1 MNFIKIKYAV
11 NTATRKVSDAID
23 SFNTKTKI
31 IQEGAVE
38 NIDDVIGTV
47 LDKVAENYKLDSIKL
62 VPTGFGIGEELGTFF
77 YGVPR
82 FIAGEIPTDSS
93 GKQLRFMAQ
102 INCSDL
108 GSLQEY
114 PHKGLLQ
121 FWVQGDE
128 YRMFLDI
135 KDPKAYQVIYID
147 NPTTNNIN
155 NVELDEALYSIRD
168 AADFP
173 FIADNN
179 HNFTDNLLFKLE
191 SEVMTPNRSDIHVLL
206 NLINMEYSKL
216 TGETMSEE
224 ELSSVNNIIFADPRF
239 KSPFGDR
246 VGGYPSFTQNGPE
259 SRNYKDEILLLQL
272 DSNKFVS
279 WGDTGIAN
287 FFINLKD
294 LRNRNFN
301 NIEFYWDCY

>member
-11 NTATRKVSDAID
+11 NTATKNVSDAIKA
-23 SFNTKTKI
+23 FNKKTRI

-38 NIDDVIGTV
+38 NTDDVISTV
-47 LDKVAENYKLDSIKL
+47 LDKVAENYKLNSIKL
-62 VPTGFGIGEELGTFF
+62 IPTGFGTGEELGTFF
-77 YGVPR
+77 YGMPR

-102 INCSDL
+102 INCSEL
-108 GSLQEY
+108 KSLQEY

-128 YRMFLDI
+128 HRMFLDI
-135 KDPKAYQVIYID
+135 KDPKAYQVIYIE
-147 NPTTNNIN
+147 NPSMNNIN
-155 NVELDEALYSIRD
+155 NVELDDSLYSTRD

-173 FIADNN
+173 FIADKNYN
-179 HNFTDNLLFKLE
+179 LTDNLLFKLE
-191 SEVMTPNRSDIHVLL
+191 PEVMTPNRSDIHVLL
-206 NLINMEYSKL
+206 NLINTEYTNL
-216 TGETMSEE
+216 TGKTMSKEE
-224 ELSSVNNIIFADPRF
+224 ISTMNDAVFNDPRF

-246 VGGYPSFTQNGPE
+246 VGGYPSFTQDGPE
-259 SRNYKDEILLLQL
+259 SRNYKDRILLLQL

-294 LRNRNFN
+294 LENRNFN
-301 NIEFYWDCY
+301 DIDFYWDCY

>member
-11 NTATRKVSDAID
+11 NTATRNVSDAINT
-23 SFNTKTKI
+23 FNKKTKI
-31 IQEGAVE
+31 IQEGVVE
-38 NIDDVIGTV
+38 NTDGVISTI
-47 LDKVAENYKLDSIKL
+47 LDKVAENYKLNSIKL
-62 VPTGFGIGEELGTFF
+62 IPTGFGTGEELGTFF

-102 INCSDL
+102 INCSEL
-108 GSLQEY
+108 VSLQEY

-147 NPTTNNIN
+147 NPTTNNID
-155 NVELDEALYSIRD
+155 NVELDDSLYSTRD

-173 FIADNN
+173 FIADKNYN
-179 HNFTDNLLFKLE
+179 LTDNLLFKLE
-191 SEVMTPNRSDIHVLL
+191 PEVMTPNRSDIHVLW
-206 NLINMEYSKL
+206 NLINTEYTNL
-216 TGETMSEE
+216 TGETMSKEVI
-224 ELSSVNNIIFADPRF
+224 STVKDAVFGDPRF

-246 VGGYPSFTQNGPE
+246 VGGYPSFTQDGPE
-259 SRNYKDEILLLQL
+259 GRNYKDKILLLQL

-287 FFINLKD
+287 FFINPKD
-294 LRNRNFN
+294 LENCNFN
-301 NIEFYWDCY
+301 DIDFYWDCY